1 MCANYLWIMHEV
13 NQNNLMIEES
23 VQNEMTLKSTL
34 LICDPIVN
42 FDILKVSYVTHPKER
57 FWLSMILI
65 GY

>member
-1 MCANYLWIMHEV
+1 MHEV

>member
-1 MCANYLWIMHEV
+1 VCANYLWIMHEV